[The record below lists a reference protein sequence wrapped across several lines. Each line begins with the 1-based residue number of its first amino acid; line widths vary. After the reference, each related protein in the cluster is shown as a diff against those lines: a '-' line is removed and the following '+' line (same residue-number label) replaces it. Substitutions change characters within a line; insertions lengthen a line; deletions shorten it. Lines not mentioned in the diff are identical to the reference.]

1 MARSWPSQ
9 RSKDAKRTVRQFVRP
24 RYAGTLVRAPSGE
37 IISCLPIV
45 YAFIYAMN
53 VAAKRKLAS
62 IRQHGNMSYA
72 KESTMAT
79 PTKPPATNGRVRV
92 GGVPRQSRPVRRAAA
107 QSAAYS
113 PPLTI
118 SRRDLIVDATDE
130 RFRNIIYQMVLG
142 LQHLFS
148 CREIFGR
155 HLTLTGSQFAVLM
168 GVAYRQKSDG
178 VSIQDLA
185 HHIRLAQPHVT
196 TEVGRLLNKRL
207 LVKKPNPRDQR
218 SVLVSLSKRGQKA
231 VDDVV
236 PLVRSVNDFLFAGDL
251 KR

>member
-9 RSKDAKRTVRQFVRP
+9 RSKDATRAARQFVRP
-24 RYAGTLVRAPSGE
+24 RYPGTMIGAASGE

-53 VAAKRKLAS
+53 VATKRKLAS
-62 IRQHGNMSYA
+62 LRQHRDMSYA

-79 PTKPPATNGRVRV
+79 PTKPPATNGRARV

-118 SRRDLIVDATDE
+118 SRRDLIVGATDE

-155 HLTLTGSQFAVLM
+155 HLSLTGSQFAVLM

-178 VSIQDLA
+178 VSIS
-185 HHIRLAQPHVT
+185 
-196 TEVGRLLNKRL
+196 G
-207 LVKKPNPRDQR
+207 PRPSHPSGAAACDDR
-218 SVLVSLSKRGQKA
+218 SWAPSEQATPGEEA
-231 VDDVV
+231 
-236 PLVRSVNDFLFAGDL
+236 
-251 KR
+251 